1 MIASNKKLIYR
12 KGAVTFLDVL
22 GWKGIWNNHPNA
34 LAELVKFISN
44 IRDDI
49 DLFNYNYNVKAKLK
63 NRNKSDI
70 STEVKSISDTIVLF
84 TEAKE
89 KNAEEVIRLHA
100 DYCAYVLEEALK
112 RKFPLRGAIS
122 YGKYDNS
129 LNIMIGPAVDE
140 AAAWHESTDWIG
152 VILTPSAQMALKS
165 KDQGMIITYDNIPFK
180 KNIKGLKQCVFW
192 DYNSDALYRLFMDMG
207 PHMQDVAPK
216 YLHTLEYIN
225 NRRYVKNT
233 NRFLFSLN
241 KDMDRGINRKTDNQE

>member
-1 MIASNKKLIYR
+1 MGPDNKKLTYR

-34 LAELVKFISN
+34 LAELVKFIN
-44 IRDDI
+44 DIRDAI
-49 DLFNYNYNVKAKLK
+49 DLYNYNYNEKAKLK
-63 NRNKSDI
+63 KRYKSDV

-84 TEAKE
+84 TEDKDN
-89 KNAEEVIRLHA
+89 NAEEVICLHA
-100 DYCAYVLEEALK
+100 EYCAYILEEALK

-152 VILTPSAQMALKS
+152 VILTPSAQMALKAQD
-165 KDQGMIITYDNIPFK
+165 KGMIITYDNIPFK
-180 KNIKGLKQCVFW
+180 KNIKGLKQCVCW
-192 DYNSDALYRLFMDMG
+192 NYNNDELYSLFMDMG

-225 NRRYVKNT
+225 NRKPVKNI
-233 NRFLFSLN
+233 NRFLFNLN
-241 KDMDRGINRKTDNQE
+241 KDMDRVTIRKVDNIE